1 MVLKNKQYHTGEII
15 WLNSTYMQNFLSSH
29 KSSPKTLYI
38 FPHQES
44 TRPKTLKKISILF
57 IKPNKQ
63 NEQAL

>member
-1 MVLKNKQYHTGEII
+1 
-15 WLNSTYMQNFLSSH
+15 MQNFLSSH